1 VVCAVTITD
10 SGYCNDQHNHW
21 SYYFCSEEEMKI
33 ELENYRENEDGSA
46 DFHVDMDEEAKE
58 FLLRYAL
65 VACIKDA
72 IEAGK
77 KATPTEEPE

>member
-1 VVCAVTITD
+1 
-10 SGYCNDQHNHW
+10 
-21 SYYFCSEEEMKI
+21 MKI

-46 DFHVDMDEEAKE
+46 DFNVYLDVEAKE

-65 VACIKDA
+65 IACITDA

-77 KATPTEEPE
+77 VATPVAATEEL

>member
-1 VVCAVTITD
+1 
-10 SGYCNDQHNHW
+10 
-21 SYYFCSEEEMKI
+21 MKI

-46 DFHVDMDEEAKE
+46 DFNVYLDEAAKE

-65 VACIKDA
+65 VACLTDA

-77 KATPTEEPE
+77 AATPTTEETKCT

>member
-1 VVCAVTITD
+1 
-10 SGYCNDQHNHW
+10 
-21 SYYFCSEEEMKI
+21 MKI
-33 ELENYRENEDGSA
+33 EIENIKENEDGSA
-46 DFHVDMDEEAKE
+46 DFNVYMDEAAKE

-77 KATPTEEPE
+77 EATPTKGEE